1 VIGRIIHPPCSL
13 LQRGVSGQGCV
24 LGTAYNEC
32 SSYRM
37 RVELFTLHTATQFN
51 SINFYPSKGSQPSM
65 DALAI
70 LGACLA
76 CLGMLSSG
84 ISNLANTADAYW
96 NYEEQSLD
104 YARRYA
110 RYQANLQEWKMRWS
124 EHPPINQVTRVAT
137 VVPALEDIRVLTSE
151 IRRQVEEAENEAPE
165 GQNVPVINSNRWTGR
180 FRGVIGPLQEKWVK
194 RRRGRSSTIT
204 RRAMHSL
211 FKKGLMEG
219 WLTRLE
225 KAIEDIEKSSEM
237 TLRARTGANWAEGSA
252 YARNREATKA
262 EQFMSMLT
270 ESVESLRQE
279 CIAGPC
285 TGDWVLGLRP
295 PEHLR
300 SVAVWEFL
308 VDINLELRFRHE
320 TTPARDIWELKTCYM
335 MDNEETH
342 DFRGKIR
349 PMLPTTN
356 RANVPGNVNVT
367 NTICTRQ
374 DTSIERA
381 GSIGSLLIEKPHY
394 FTTESWRL
402 GVTDHVRGIVNWALL
417 LWETKWFE
425 SLCCFGLHMESNQG
439 TNHCMMLV
447 GECTPG
453 QNHEHVAQRLQNLGI
468 TIAQIILARPLRL
481 TNHGTG
487 TKFEQRDEA
496 GTWKE
501 VQPKRLASDIL
512 SESKSIV
519 LARAIEFCL
528 TDSRFETNGF
538 QKGYLMEYIKHIYDP

>member
-1 VIGRIIHPPCSL
+1 
-13 LQRGVSGQGCV
+13 
-24 LGTAYNEC
+24 
-32 SSYRM
+32 M
-37 RVELFTLHTATQFN
+37 
-51 SINFYPSKGSQPSM
+51 QPSSAWRFRSSPAFLEQPTTSAASIACATIVSHHTELYKSPISIVHYLERIEPSM
-65 DALAI
+65 EPLAI

-76 CLGMLSSG
+76 WLGMLSGG
-84 ISNLANTADAYW
+84 ISNIANAADAYL
-96 NYEEQSLD
+96 NYGDQCLD

-110 RYQANLQEWKMRWS
+110 RCQASLRDWDMKWS
-124 EHPPINQVTRVAT
+124 KNPPIDQAT
-137 VVPALEDIRVLTSE
+137 GTAKVIPGLEDIRALTSE
-151 IRRQVEEAENEAPE
+151 IQRRVGEAENEAAE
-165 GQNVPVINSNRWTGR
+165 GQNLPVMSGNRWTGR
-180 FRGVIGPLQEKWVK
+180 LQGLMGPLQERWAKWRK
-194 RRRGRSSTIT
+194 GGGSTIT
-204 RRAMHSL
+204 KRAMHSL
-211 FKKGLMEG
+211 FKKGLMES

-237 TLRARTGANWAEGSA
+237 TLRARTGANWAEGSS
-252 YARNREATKA
+252 YARNKEATRA

-320 TTPARDIWELKTCYM
+320 TTPGRDTWELKTCYM

-425 SLCCFGLHMESNQG
+425 SLCCFGLHMESDQG
-439 TNHCMMLV
+439 TDHCMMLV

-481 TNHGTG
+481 INHETG
-487 TKFEQRDEA
+487 TQFEQRDEA

-501 VQPKRLASDIL
+501 VQPKRLASDVL
-512 SESKSIV
+512 SEYKSIV

-538 QKGYLMEYIKHIYDP
+538 QRGYLMEYIKHIYDP

>member
-1 VIGRIIHPPCSL
+1 
-13 LQRGVSGQGCV
+13 
-24 LGTAYNEC
+24 
-32 SSYRM
+32 
-37 RVELFTLHTATQFN
+37 
-51 SINFYPSKGSQPSM
+51 
-65 DALAI
+65 
-70 LGACLA
+70 
-76 CLGMLSSG
+76 MLSSG
-84 ISNLANTADAYW
+84 IRDIANAADAYL
-96 NYEEQSLD
+96 NYENQCLD

-110 RYQANLQEWKMRWS
+110 LCQASLREWDMKWSKNL
-124 EHPPINQVTRVAT
+124 PIDQAT
-137 VVPALEDIRVLTSE
+137 GAKVVPGLQDIRALTSE
-151 IRRQVEEAENEAPE
+151 IQRRMEEAEKEAAE
-165 GQNVPVINSNRWTGR
+165 GQNPSVANSNRGMGR
-180 FRGVIGPLQEKWVK
+180 LRGVIRPMQERWAKWRK
-194 RRRGRSSTIT
+194 GGSSTIT
-204 RRAMHSL
+204 KRAMHSL
-211 FKKGLMEG
+211 FKKGLMES

-252 YARNREATKA
+252 YIRNKEATEA
-262 EQFMSMLT
+262 EHFMSTLT
-270 ESVESLRQE
+270 QSVESLRQE

-295 PEHLR
+295 PEHLE

-320 TTPARDIWELKTCYM
+320 TTPARDIWELKTCYKK
-335 MDNEETH
+335 DNEETH

-356 RANVPGNVNVT
+356 RTNIPGHSNLT
-367 NTICTRQ
+367 NTTCTRQ
-374 DTSIERA
+374 DTSIGRA
-381 GSIGSLLIEKPHY
+381 GSIGSLLIEQPHY
-394 FTTESWRL
+394 FTTQSWKA

-425 SLCCFGLHMESNQG
+425 SLCCFGLHMESSQK

-453 QNHEHVAQRLQNLGI
+453 QTHEHVAQRLQNLGI

-481 TNHGTG
+481 TNHDTG
-487 TKFEQRDEA
+487 TRFEQRDES

-512 SESKSIV
+512 SASKSIV

-528 TDSRFETNGF
+528 TDSRFEINGF
-538 QKGYLMEYIKHIYDP
+538 QKAYLMEHIKHIYDPVMAWHEFVRQVREEYRGQQGREVVHPPPQFDIDRTETNTRRRLTM